1 MFCGYDLSVTDI
13 MNEIWRNWI
22 NYAKCFLS
30 VHSAL
35 LCRKYIFWK
44 KSHWVGWICWIRWIL
59 IRLSHFQGPFMFR
72 YSIAIRN
79 DTFSQLLSNRH
90 YIWLWFKLRQF
101 CIIKCVFTEN
111 YFSAHVIWLNKL
123 KNPRKFFLY
132 LLFLWMTV
140 TFIFTI
146 VSINM
151 L

>member
-1 MFCGYDLSVTDI
+1 MTFPLLILWMKSDVTESIMRNAFSRFILLFSVVST
-13 MNEIWRNWI
+13 
-22 NYAKCFLS
+22 F
-30 VHSAL
+30 
-35 LCRKYIFWK
+35 FGK